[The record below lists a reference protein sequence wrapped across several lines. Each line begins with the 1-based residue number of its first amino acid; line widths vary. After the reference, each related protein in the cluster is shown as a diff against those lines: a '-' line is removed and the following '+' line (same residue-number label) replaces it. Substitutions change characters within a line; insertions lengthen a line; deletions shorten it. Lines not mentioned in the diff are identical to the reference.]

1 MPAPHAYARK
11 HGAFVH
17 ASTARAVPCAST
29 RILEHASPVLR
40 SGLGKIGQVGD
51 PGGHDARSPPG
62 IVRPGSG
69 AARGRKERGA
79 PGAVSAVA
87 QQKTKWCIKKK
98 NGSCA
103 TIDLQSY
110 I

>member
-11 HGAFVH
+11 HGAFVY
-17 ASTARAVPCAST
+17 ASTARAVPCAGT

-51 PGGHDARSPPG
+51 PGGRDARVP
-62 IVRPGSG
+62 SG

-79 PGAVSAVA
+79 PGAVLPAGA
-87 QQKTKWCIKKK
+87 
-98 NGSCA
+98 A
-103 TIDLQSY
+103 
-110 I
+110 

>member
-17 ASTARAVPCAST
+17 ASTARAVPCAGT

-51 PGGHDARSPPG
+51 PRGRDAWVPS
-62 IVRPGSG
+62 GSG